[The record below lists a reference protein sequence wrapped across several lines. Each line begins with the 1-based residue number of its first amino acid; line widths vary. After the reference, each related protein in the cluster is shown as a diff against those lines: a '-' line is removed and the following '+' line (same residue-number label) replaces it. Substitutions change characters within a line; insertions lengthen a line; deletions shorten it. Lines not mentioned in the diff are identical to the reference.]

1 MRLPWLEVASMVPLP
16 AMANDVGEDI
26 IEVEA
31 FLDASSFSYNRVGED
46 IIEVEAFLDASSF
59 SYNRVIV
66 DAYHFFVL
74 VSY

>member
-1 MRLPWLEVASMVPLP
+1 MRLPWLDKSMVPLP
-16 AMANDVGEDI
+16 VMANDVGEDI

>member
-1 MRLPWLEVASMVPLP
+1 MHLPWLEEASMVPLP
-16 AMANDVGEDI
+16 AMANDVGENI
-26 IEVEA
+26 IEVET
-31 FLDASSFSYNRVGED
+31 
-46 IIEVEAFLDASSF
+46 FLDASSF

>member
-16 AMANDVGEDI
+16 VMANDVGEDI

>member
-1 MRLPWLEVASMVPLP
+1 MLKDKSCRGMRLPWLEVASMVPLP
-16 AMANDVGEDI
+16 VMAND
-26 IEVEA
+26 
-31 FLDASSFSYNRVGED
+31 VGED

>member
-16 AMANDVGEDI
+16 TMAND
-26 IEVEA
+26 
-31 FLDASSFSYNRVGED
+31 VGED

>member
-31 FLDASSFSYNRVGED
+31 FLNASSFSYHV
-46 IIEVEAFLDASSF
+46 ILVFYQFFLLF
-59 SYNRVIV
+59 SY
-66 DAYHFFVL
+66 
-74 VSY
+74 

>member
-16 AMANDVGEDI
+16 VMAND
-26 IEVEA
+26 
-31 FLDASSFSYNRVGED
+31 VGED

-66 DAYHFFVL
+66 DAYHFFRFGFILMKSPFYHVHHEF
-74 VSY
+74 